1 MTPKADSGVDGTT
14 IRGRSRQD
22 WCMSVWTD
30 YLQQVAEVGGWQ
42 YLFFFLIY
50 FFNLCTAV
58 CNLSR
63 RPACERGSVEE
74 LVGDQ
79 ELTQTAE
86 AIDLNSQ

>member
-1 MTPKADSGVDGTT
+1 MHVGMNGLFTAGS
-14 IRGRSRQD
+14 RGWR
-22 WCMSVWTD
+22 
-30 YLQQVAEVGGWQ
+30 VAIP
-42 YLFFFLIY
+42 FFFLIY